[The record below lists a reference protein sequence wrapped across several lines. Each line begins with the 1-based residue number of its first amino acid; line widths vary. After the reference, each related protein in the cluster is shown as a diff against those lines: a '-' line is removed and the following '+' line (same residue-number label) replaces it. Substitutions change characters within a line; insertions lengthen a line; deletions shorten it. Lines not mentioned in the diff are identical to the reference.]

1 MGENM
6 NFVDFILLAAILA
19 AAVSIIVY
27 MRRRSKKGASCDS
40 CGSSEGCPMAGK
52 CKDRKS

>member
-1 MGENM
+1 M